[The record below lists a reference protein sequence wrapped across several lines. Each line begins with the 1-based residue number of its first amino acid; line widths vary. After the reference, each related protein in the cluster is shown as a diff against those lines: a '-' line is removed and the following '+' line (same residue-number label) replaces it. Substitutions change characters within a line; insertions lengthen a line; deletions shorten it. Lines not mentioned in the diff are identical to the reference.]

1 MLTGHRIWIDYLKA
15 LQAEA
20 LALSGDLELAAA
32 LLDESVARI
41 EAGEERSHFAE
52 VLRLRGWLLIR
63 KGQPSAAEATL
74 QKAIKVARGQQA
86 KSWELRAATTLARLL
101 GEPGQIRKGGG
112 AAAARL

>member
-1 MLTGHRIWIDYLKA
+1 MLTGHRIWIGYLKA
-15 LQAEA
+15 LQAEGV
-20 LALSGDLELAAA
+20 ALSGDLELASA
-32 LLDESVARI
+32 LLDECVARI

-74 QKAIKVARGQQA
+74 HKAIKVARGQQA

-101 GEPGQIRKGGG
+101 ANWGRRKGRG
-112 AAAARL
+112 AAAARC